1 MDNKKRLSDDI
12 AEVLLSQ
19 IVVEKKY
26 LPGDKLPNEI
36 DLSKELGVSRITLRE
51 AIRILVT
58 RHVLEIKRGKGT
70 FVREDYDVQSY
81 EKFNILPEVK
91 MGADDLYEIRLIF
104 EPEMAAMSAQFA
116 TRKDIQY
123 IKDCCYEVENL
134 INEGKDYYKE
144 DANFHV
150 AIAKASGNSIIHKIT
165 QVIHSSIKKNIFMT
179 DNTLCKDTIVFH
191 KRIIDCIENGD
202 ISGAKYAM
210 INHLDAQRRF
220 LIDNYKYKLT
230 RKQL

>member
-1 MDNKKRLSDDI
+1 MSKSLVNITINKILNMIKEQKLKPNDKLPTVDELASAFSVGRSTIREALKVLSAQNIIVIKQGAGTFVSEKEGISRDPLGLEYISDDI
-12 AEVLLSQ
+12 NV
-19 IVVEKKY
+19 IFDMV
-26 LPGDKLPNEI
+26 
-36 DLSKELGVSRITLRE
+36 TL
-51 AIRILVT
+51 
-58 RHVLEIKRGKGT
+58 
-70 FVREDYDVQSY
+70 
-81 EKFNILPEVK
+81 
-91 MGADDLYEIRLIF
+91 RLIF
-104 EPEMAAMSAQFA
+104 EPEMASMAAQFA
-116 TRKDIQY
+116 TRKDIQD
-123 IKDCCYEVENL
+123 IKYYCEEVEQL
-134 INEGKDYYKE
+134 IEQGEDYHKA
-144 DANFHV
+144 DAGFHI
-150 AIAKASGNSIIHKIT
+150 AIAKASGNGVIHKIT

>member
-1 MDNKKRLSDDI
+1 MSKSLVNITINKILNMIKEQKLKPNDKLPTVDELASAFSVGRSTIREALKVLSAQNIIVIKQGAGTFVSEKEGISRDPLGLEYISDDI
-12 AEVLLSQ
+12 NV
-19 IVVEKKY
+19 IFDMV
-26 LPGDKLPNEI
+26 
-36 DLSKELGVSRITLRE
+36 TL
-51 AIRILVT
+51 
-58 RHVLEIKRGKGT
+58 
-70 FVREDYDVQSY
+70 
-81 EKFNILPEVK
+81 
-91 MGADDLYEIRLIF
+91 RLIF
-104 EPEMAAMSAQFA
+104 EPEMASMAAQFA
-116 TRKDIQY
+116 TRKDIQD
-123 IKDCCYEVENL
+123 IKYYCEEVEIL

>member
-1 MDNKKRLSDDI
+1 MSKSLVNITINKILNMIKEQKLKPNDKLPTVDELASAFSVGRSTIREALKVLSAQNIIVIKQGAGTFVSEKEGISRDPLGLEYISDDI
-12 AEVLLSQ
+12 NV
-19 IVVEKKY
+19 IFDMV
-26 LPGDKLPNEI
+26 
-36 DLSKELGVSRITLRE
+36 TL
-51 AIRILVT
+51 
-58 RHVLEIKRGKGT
+58 
-70 FVREDYDVQSY
+70 
-81 EKFNILPEVK
+81 
-91 MGADDLYEIRLIF
+91 RLIF
-104 EPEMAAMSAQFA
+104 EPEMAAMAAQFA